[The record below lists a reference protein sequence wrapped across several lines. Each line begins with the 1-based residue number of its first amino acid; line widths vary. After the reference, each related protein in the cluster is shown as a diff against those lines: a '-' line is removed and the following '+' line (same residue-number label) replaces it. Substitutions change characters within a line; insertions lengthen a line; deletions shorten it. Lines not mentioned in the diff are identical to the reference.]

1 MQRKKACQ
9 VFGNLAGWSDKP
21 RTAAQDSTSGYCFV
35 SVLSVDRLARSDG
48 LASVICN
55 RQCQRP
61 RSFTGDAI
69 TCFQR

>member
-35 SVLSVDRLARSDG
+35 SVLSVDGLARGRS
-48 LASVICN
+48 LASAIRN
-55 RQCQRP
+55 RQ
-61 RSFTGDAI
+61 
-69 TCFQR
+69 